1 MPAKKG
7 NKKVVEKKE
16 APKKEEPKKEAAPKK
31 EAPKKEAPKKEAPKK
46 EAAPKKN
53 KISPQEMEALRKQE
67 RKYRKKVRGCMN
79 LKEQE
84 HWGKVLDKSEKEKIA
99 KEAEFRKQ
107 LAEIRE
113 KISKVSL

>member
-16 APKKEEPKKEAAPKK
+16 APKKEEPKKEAPKK
-31 EAPKKEAPKKEAPKK
+31 EAPKKEAPKKETPKK
-46 EAAPKKN
+46 P
-53 KISPQEMEALRKQE
+53 KISPQEMEALRKKE
-67 RKYRKKVRGCMN
+67 RKFRKKVRGVMN

-84 HWGKVLDKSEKEKIA
+84 HWGKRLDADEKAKIA
-99 KEAEFRKQ
+99 KEAEFRKT

-113 KISKVSL
+113 KIAQVTL